1 MNVISPF
8 KWQTTALTVVGPG
21 LLQGTCR
28 YTSVYPIF
36 WHVTSA
42 LQKLQGFF
50 VLCHL
55 EVIVEEKRK
64 RITAGTTPE
73 ERRKIWADII
83 AQFSGEVDDWR
94 DEGRKIL
101 EADRQKLFEAI
112 QEAINNAPPGS
123 FGELLDLIAIV
134 QDKAPEAGEALFQ
147 LLERH
152 FQRRRVLYITSER
165 LRLEGMWKLELS
177 LNEWGELKPH
187 SYEDEAPLA
196 LVETINQCGDYL
208 LGELRQRMRN
218 TMRNHLIRGGAQGR
232 NIDIVEVEREYR
244 LKEFGDDDN
253 PHEIFPNYSK
263 WDPKEKMFKGPF
275 KYRNPEYDL
284 QYTTEASPAFRADP
298 WHPWEVID
306 IPEEDKPLWEIITKS
321 LPVLDDVNKA
331 IIIGIMYD
339 IPITKISKA
348 TGIPEGTLRSRKSRL
363 LAEARKNATL
373 LQILQRNS
381 IDHPYHNRR

>member
-1 MNVISPF
+1 M
-8 KWQTTALTVVGPG
+8 
-21 LLQGTCR
+21 
-28 YTSVYPIF
+28 
-36 WHVTSA
+36 
-42 LQKLQGFF
+42 
-50 VLCHL
+50 
-55 EVIVEEKRK
+55 EEKRK

-73 ERRKIWADII
+73 ERQEIWAYVKD
-83 AQFSGEVDDWR
+83 QFRE
-94 DEGRKIL
+94 
-101 EADRQKLFEAI
+101 EANRQWEEMHELLMEELDKPREEALKLMEAERERLWE
-112 QEAINNAPPGS
+112 EATKNAPPGS

-134 QDKAPEAGEALFQ
+134 QDKAPEAGDALFQ

-177 LNEWGELKPH
+177 LNEYGGILKPH

-208 LGELRQRMRN
+208 LGELRHRMRN
-218 TMRNHLIRGGAQGR
+218 TMRNYIVRGGAQGR
-232 NIDIVEVEREYR
+232 NIDIAEVEREYR

-298 WHPWEVID
+298 WDPWEVID
-306 IPEEDKPLWEIITKS
+306 ITEDDKPLWEE
-321 LPVLDDVNKA
+321 
-331 IIIGIMYD
+331 
-339 IPITKISKA
+339 ISKA
-348 TGIPEGTLRSRKSRL
+348 ILLLDDIDRAIVYGIMHDIPTVKMAKAMGIPEGTLRSRKSRVL
-363 LAEARKNATL
+363 TKFRKNP
-373 LQILQRNS
+373 QILEKMQRNS